1 MKIIFFLLII
11 VLISVS
17 FILSR
22 KLKDGT
28 DFLVPKGGI
37 PYIIVAFTMAATQF
51 GSSMMIGGVQ
61 QAQQQAIGEGF
72 WPAAYTIL
80 AASASCFINMLVAPR
95 FRKFGDS
102 VTPPD
107 FIETRYGRSRFM
119 RGYHSVVYICSI
131 TAVLVSQFVGFAGMG
146 VAVVFSYEFSIV
158 LCAAVVFLLSVGSGM
173 LGVAVTDMI
182 QYAMIL
188 ILLFVSMFFTT
199 DVLAEHGISFV
210 EVISSPFFPNDG
222 LVDKFFYT
230 AWPMLIGNL
239 FSYEYFMRFMSC
251 KGVKEA
257 RKASAT
263 AGIVLALTAIPV
275 ALIGEIAN
283 RFYQDASSESVFGL
297 VVTQELPPVVS
308 MLLILTVLMAV
319 LTSADSLLTSISG
332 MVSRDIYGGLFHYGK
347 PAEEVPHT
355 RRVAKITMGVV
366 TAIAAVFAL
375 YFNQI
380 LQITFFFS
388 PLTSGTM
395 FAPMIIGLFWKG
407 ASQRGA
413 IISVICGAASG
424 LLHVTGVITLFDR
437 VAGPALIG
445 TIAIVVFSLLFP
457 DRERL
462 DADRFTARG

>member
-146 VAVVFSYEFSIV
+146 VAVGFSYEFSIV

-188 ILLFVSMFFTT
+188 ILLFV
-199 DVLAEHGISFV
+199 
-210 EVISSPFFPNDG
+210 
-222 LVDKFFYT
+222 
-230 AWPMLIGNL
+230 
-239 FSYEYFMRFMSC
+239 
-251 KGVKEA
+251 
-257 RKASAT
+257 
-263 AGIVLALTAIPV
+263 
-275 ALIGEIAN
+275 
-283 RFYQDASSESVFGL
+283 
-297 VVTQELPPVVS
+297 
-308 MLLILTVLMAV
+308 
-319 LTSADSLLTSISG
+319 
-332 MVSRDIYGGLFHYGK
+332 
-347 PAEEVPHT
+347 
-355 RRVAKITMGVV
+355 
-366 TAIAAVFAL
+366 
-375 YFNQI
+375 
-380 LQITFFFS
+380 
-388 PLTSGTM
+388 
-395 FAPMIIGLFWKG
+395 
-407 ASQRGA
+407 
-413 IISVICGAASG
+413 
-424 LLHVTGVITLFDR
+424 
-437 VAGPALIG
+437 
-445 TIAIVVFSLLFP
+445 
-457 DRERL
+457 
-462 DADRFTARG
+462 

>member
-17 FILSR
+17 FILSK

-61 QAQQQAIGEGF
+61 QAQQQAVGQGF

-80 AASASCFINMLVAPR
+80 AASASCFVNILVAPKYR
-95 FRKFGDS
+95 AHGDS

-119 RGYHSVVYICSI
+119 RAYHSIVYICSI
-131 TAVLVSQFVGFAGMG
+131 TAVLTSQFVGFAGMG
-146 VAVVFSYEFSIV
+146 VAVGFSYEFSIV
-158 LCAAVVFLLSVGSGM
+158 LCAIVVFLLAAGSGM

-199 DVLAEHGISFV
+199 GVLHDHGITFK
-210 EVISSPFFPNDG
+210 EVISSPFFPTPD

-230 AWPMLIGNL
+230 AFPMLIGNL

-257 RKASAT
+257 RKASAA
-263 AGIVLALTAIPV
+263 AGIVLALTAVPV

-283 RFYQDASSESVFGL
+283 RFYQDVSSEAVFGL

-347 PAEEVPHT
+347 PASEVPHT
-355 RRVAKITMGVV
+355 KAVAKATMAAARVV
-366 TAIAAVFAL
+366 ASAFAL
-375 YFNQI
+375 FYTQI
-380 LQITFFFS
+380 LEITFFFS
-388 PLTSGTM
+388 PLTSGAM

-407 ASQRGA
+407 ASRRGA
-413 IISVICGAASG
+413 IISVVCGAASG

-445 TIAIVVFSLLFP
+445 TVAIIIGSLLFP
-457 DRERL
+457 DKKDRL
-462 DADRFTARG
+462 EGRTA

>member
-1 MKIIFFLLII
+1 MKVVFFLLII

-17 FILSR
+17 FILSK

-61 QAQQQAIGEGF
+61 QAQQQPLGEGF

-80 AASASCFINMLVAPR
+80 AASASCFLNMLVAPK
-95 FRKFGDS
+95 FRSYGGS

-119 RGYHSVVYICSI
+119 RAYHSVAYICSI

-146 VAVVFSYEFSIV
+146 VAVGFSYEFSII
-158 LCAAVVFLLSVGSGM
+158 LCALVVFLLAAGSGM

-182 QYAMIL
+182 QYALIM
-188 ILLFVSMFFTT
+188 ILLFISMYFTSG
-199 DVLAEHGISFV
+199 VLAENGV
-210 EVISSPFFPNDG
+210 PLKEVISAPFFPSDAQ
-222 LVDKFFYT
+222 VEKFFYT
-230 AWPMLIGNL
+230 AFPMLIGNL

-251 KGVKEA
+251 KGIKEA
-257 RKASAT
+257 RRASAT
-263 AGIVLALTAIPV
+263 AGIVLAVTAVPV

-283 RFYQDASSESVFGL
+283 RFYRGVPSESVFGT
-297 VVTQELPPVVS
+297 VVTAELPPVVS
-308 MLLILTVLMAV
+308 MLIILALLMAV

-332 MVSRDIYGGLFHYGK
+332 MVARDIYGGLFHYGK
-347 PAEEVPHT
+347 SAHEVPHT
-355 RRVAKITMGVV
+355 KGVAKATMAAFTV
-366 TAIAAVFAL
+366 IASLFAL
-375 YFNQI
+375 FYKQI
-380 LQITFFFS
+380 LEITFFFS

-395 FAPMIIGLFWKG
+395 FAPMIVGLFWKG
-407 ASQRGA
+407 ASRRGA

-424 LLHVTGVITLFDR
+424 ILHVTGVLTLFDR

-445 TIAIVVFSLLFP
+445 TAAIIIGSLAFP
-457 DRERL
+457 DKKGRL
-462 DADRFTARG
+462 EGRKM